1 MISLGA
7 CGWPVCSLCLKT
19 KKDPKNRKHDFR
31 FCDKKT
37 IEIINFMG
45 RKTSNPSFSKNLT
58 AKGSFKQMTSSNY
71 TIVVHFS
78 HEGLFTTSTNMMMIM
93 SLIRPYNIV
102 SVMKDCSL
110 LLPT

>member
-1 MISLGA
+1 
-7 CGWPVCSLCLKT
+7 
-19 KKDPKNRKHDFR
+19 
-31 FCDKKT
+31 
-37 IEIINFMG
+37 MG

-58 AKGSFKQMTSSNY
+58 AKGSLKQMTSSNY

-78 HEGLFTTSTNMMMIM
+78 HEGLFTTSTNMMMI